1 MSKNVLVVASNKE
14 ECNDLCEALNR
25 VKHRATPLFSAI
37 KLDERIKETACL
49 VVILDLNTPSIDNNV
64 IKQLTIAN
72 SGVYFLGLSKNR
84 LNPEFEESIC
94 YHIYAC
100 LNKPVDLDELLYW
113 IKCIYEE
120 DNGAG
125 HIPKE

>member
-1 MSKNVLVVASNKE
+1 MSKNILVVDSNKE

-25 VKHRATPLFSAI
+25 VKHQATPLFSSI

-113 IKCIYEE
+113 IKCIYDE
-120 DNGAG
+120 DKDAG

>member
-1 MSKNVLVVASNKE
+1 MRKNILVVDSNNE
-14 ECNDLCEALNR
+14 QCNDLCEALNR
-25 VKHRATPLFSAI
+25 VKHQATPLSSAI
-37 KLDERIKETACL
+37 KLDERIKETGCL
-49 VVILDLNTPSIDNNV
+49 AVILDLNTPFIDNSV

-72 SGVYFLGLSKNR
+72 PGVYFLGLSENR

-113 IKCIYEE
+113 IKCMYEE
-120 DNGAG
+120 DKDAG